1 MKRVNSQMIGTVLDD
16 FFEQNPELADRL
28 AEVRLIDSWKTVLGS
43 AVSRFTDNL
52 FIKKRTLYVRLSS
65 SVLKSELM
73 MCREE
78 LIKKLNNEAGREVI
92 DSISLI

>member
-1 MKRVNSQMIGTVLDD
+1 MIGTVLDD

>member
-1 MKRVNSQMIGTVLDD
+1 MKRVNTQSIGTVLDS
-16 FFEQNPELADRL
+16 FFEQNPTLSVKL
-28 AEVRLIDSWKTVLGS
+28 AEMRLINSWRTVLGPS
-43 AVSRFTDNL
+43 ISRFTDKL
-52 FIKKRTLYVRLSS
+52 FIKKRTLYVRITS

-92 DSISLI
+92 DSIVII